1 MKNKEKFENLDS
13 TKLSLTT
20 LHKGRPIKYPETNNK
35 LIDYIEFNRKLGLPI
50 TTWALLIELYKL
62 EPERKEMNI
71 KANLQLL
78 YRFMERYGF
87 SFRSAT
93 HIGQKVNKDALTQA
107 SLFYNEVHTT
117 INENGFNTYNI
128 FNMDESPIFFNMVPN
143 KTIAK
148 KGKKTIIIKTQN
160 QQKCRISIL
169 LGIGADGSKLMP
181 LLIFKGKT
189 GGYIE
194 TELSKNKYVLNKKCL
209 ISVNQNAWATDTII
223 KKWFYNIW
231 IKYIKNPENLC
242 DNTGYLILDRAT
254 SHMTPDILDTF
265 KTNILIDLI

>member
-1 MKNKEKFENLDS
+1 MKEESNLEYIDLIEEIEESEESEDEIIEVNVKEKNKSNAIKNNKKGVKLHSISSKLKIIKFAEEYGRKEARDKYNIPESTLRDWLKNKEKFENLDS

-93 HIGQKVNKDALTQA
+93 HIG
-107 SLFYNEVHTT
+107 
-117 INENGFNTYNI
+117 
-128 FNMDESPIFFNMVPN
+128 
-143 KTIAK
+143 
-148 KGKKTIIIKTQN
+148 
-160 QQKCRISIL
+160 
-169 LGIGADGSKLMP
+169 
-181 LLIFKGKT
+181 
-189 GGYIE
+189 
-194 TELSKNKYVLNKKCL
+194 
-209 ISVNQNAWATDTII
+209 
-223 KKWFYNIW
+223 
-231 IKYIKNPENLC
+231 
-242 DNTGYLILDRAT
+242 
-254 SHMTPDILDTF
+254 
-265 KTNILIDLI
+265 